1 MSRQTGDVHVLDP
14 HLPAH
19 AGVLARRAGTAGDH
33 LRRAGALVPP
43 FMAATLLYL
52 LNSKQI
58 SNAFRNQVMGNIVL
72 GVSVLLFIAIAVVE
86 IKDLF

>member
-1 MSRQTGDVHVLDP
+1 
-14 HLPAH
+14 
-19 AGVLARRAGTAGDH
+19 
-33 LRRAGALVPP
+33 
-43 FMAATLLYL
+43 MAATLLYL